1 MAEAALQD
9 PYLARLART
18 SRITFKADPSGVSRV
33 ASNTNR
39 LLGGYPGIA
48 GLKTGFTNDAGRV
61 LVSVLE
67 RKGQTL
73 IGVVMGSE
81 DHFDDSRRLL
91 DYGYHFLTLQG
102 RFLAPL
108 VEEEGGGGI
117 PGAPPLDRLERLGA
131 LMAPS
136 LPDGQWSVG
145 DFRDSG
151 LGRSIEGWFRST
163 MPVVAGGNT

>member
-1 MAEAALQD
+1 M
-9 PYLARLART
+9 
-18 SRITFKADPSGVSRV
+18 
-33 ASNTNR
+33 
-39 LLGGYPGIA
+39 
-48 GLKTGFTNDAGRV
+48 KTGFTNDAGRV

-67 RKGQTL
+67 RKGHTL

-81 DHFDDSRRLL
+81 DHFEDSRRLL
-91 DYGYHFLTLQG
+91 DYGYEFSSLEG

-108 VEEEGGGGI
+108 VEEEGGGGV
-117 PGAPPLDRLERLGA
+117 PGTPTLRAIDRLRA
-131 LMAPS
+131 LIAPS

-163 MPVVAGGNT
+163 MPVVAGGSS